1 MHGVRR
7 AHGNVRENARLR
19 SCRCGV
25 LAEMCAERFRKS
37 SVSCAS
43 IFDGPLVFR
52 GIGRAMGDGLVLRP
66 MSLPYTLSM
75 PKESFIYSLDDTDA
89 AARPFLQYARDYVAH
104 LGVER
109 GSSRLTLAAYESDL
123 RDYFAFLLGRGVLAP
138 CDVSR
143 ADIVAYESDLV
154 ERGYAASTIS
164 RRVSAVKGFHRF
176 LVSDELV
183 QTNPAES
190 ISLPQR
196 PDRLPDALSVNQINA
211 LLDQPFGEGP
221 RAQRDKA
228 MLEILYGCGL
238 RASELVSL
246 DMGCID
252 FAGGVVRV
260 LGKGSRERF
269 VPISGTA
276 ETALKAYAYGGS
288 RAELSMK
295 GKGSPAVFLNA
306 RGARMTRQAVHRIV
320 AHAGEAVGI
329 ADLHPHMLRHS
340 FATHMLE
347 GGADLRAIQEMLGH
361 SDISTTQIYTHV
373 SRAHIREEYLS
384 AHPRA

>member
-1 MHGVRR
+1 
-7 AHGNVRENARLR
+7 
-19 SCRCGV
+19 
-25 LAEMCAERFRKS
+25 
-37 SVSCAS
+37 
-43 IFDGPLVFR
+43 
-52 GIGRAMGDGLVLRP
+52 
-66 MSLPYTLSM
+66 M

-196 PDRLPDALSVNQINA
+196 PDRLPDALSVAQINA
-211 LLDQPFGEGP
+211 LLDQPFGKGP

-238 RASELVSL
+238 RASELVGL

-252 FAGGVVRV
+252 FDGGVVRV

-288 RAELSMK
+288 RAELSLK

-340 FATHMLE
+340 
-347 GGADLRAIQEMLGH
+347 RPIC
-361 SDISTTQIYTHV
+361 
-373 SRAHIREEYLS
+373 SRAAPICAPFKKCLGIPIFQPRKSTRMSAALTFARNTFRHILAHSPNVRCATRKERFSPATIYGGRFIPYTSHFDLDLASS
-384 AHPRA
+384 AFCAHMFVTFALVFSEFGCIR

>member
-1 MHGVRR
+1 
-7 AHGNVRENARLR
+7 
-19 SCRCGV
+19 
-25 LAEMCAERFRKS
+25 MCVERFRKRH
-37 SVSCAS
+37 VRTA
-43 IFDGPLVFR
+43 FFNRVFCF
-52 GIGRAMGDGLVLRP
+52 ALNWAGDGLALC
-66 MSLPYTLSM
+66 SLNLPYTLLM
-75 PKESFIYSLDDTDA
+75 PKESFIYSLDDVDA
-89 AARPFLQYARDYVAH
+89 TARPFLQYARDYVAH

-196 PDRLPDALSVNQINA
+196 PDRLPDALSVAQINA

-238 RASELVSL
+238 RASELVGL

-252 FAGGVVRV
+252 FDGGVVRV

-276 ETALKAYAYGGS
+276 EAALRTYVYGGF

-361 SDISTTQIYTHV
+361 SDISTTQIYTPV
-373 SRAHIREEYLS
+373 SRAHIREDYLS

>member
-1 MHGVRR
+1 
-7 AHGNVRENARLR
+7 
-19 SCRCGV
+19 
-25 LAEMCAERFRKS
+25 
-37 SVSCAS
+37 
-43 IFDGPLVFR
+43 
-52 GIGRAMGDGLVLRP
+52 
-66 MSLPYTLSM
+66 MSLPYTLLM

-252 FAGGVVRV
+252 FDGGVVRV
-260 LGKGSRERF
+260 LGKGLARAFRANFGNGRDGAESVRIRRFSCGAFPERQRLAGG
-269 VPISGTA
+269 VP
-276 ETALKAYAYGGS
+276 ECPR
-288 RAELSMK
+288 RAHDAS
-295 GKGSPAVFLNA
+295 
-306 RGARMTRQAVHRIV
+306 
-320 AHAGEAVGI
+320 
-329 ADLHPHMLRHS
+329 
-340 FATHMLE
+340 
-347 GGADLRAIQEMLGH
+347 GGASHCGACR
-361 SDISTTQIYTHV
+361 
-373 SRAHIREEYLS
+373 
-384 AHPRA
+384 

>member
-1 MHGVRR
+1 
-7 AHGNVRENARLR
+7 
-19 SCRCGV
+19 
-25 LAEMCAERFRKS
+25 
-37 SVSCAS
+37 
-43 IFDGPLVFR
+43 
-52 GIGRAMGDGLVLRP
+52 
-66 MSLPYTLSM
+66 MSLPYTLLM

-196 PDRLPDALSVNQINA
+196 PDRLPDALSVAQINA

-228 MLEILYGCGL
+228 MLLIIAQGWASLAEQMEQM
-238 RASELVSL
+238 RAPSVAAEDDAGVSNE
-246 DMGCID
+246 
-252 FAGGVVRV
+252 V
-260 LGKGSRERF
+260 
-269 VPISGTA
+269 
-276 ETALKAYAYGGS
+276 
-288 RAELSMK
+288 AELAAALADDSAR
-295 GKGSPAVFLNA
+295 PA
-306 RGARMTRQAVHRIV
+306 GAN
-320 AHAGEAVGI
+320 
-329 ADLHPHMLRHS
+329 
-340 FATHMLE
+340 
-347 GGADLRAIQEMLGH
+347 
-361 SDISTTQIYTHV
+361 
-373 SRAHIREEYLS
+373 
-384 AHPRA
+384 

>member
-1 MHGVRR
+1 M
-7 AHGNVRENARLR
+7 N
-19 SCRCGV
+19 
-25 LAEMCAERFRKS
+25 
-37 SVSCAS
+37 
-43 IFDGPLVFR
+43 
-52 GIGRAMGDGLVLRP
+52 
-66 MSLPYTLSM
+66 LPYTLLM

-89 AARPFLQYARDYVAH
+89 AARPFLQCARDYAAH

-143 ADIVAYESDLV
+143 SDIVAYESDLV

-196 PDRLPDALSVNQINA
+196 PDRLPDALSVAQINA
-211 LLDQPFGEGP
+211 LLDQPFGKGP

-238 RASELVSL
+238 RASELVGL

-252 FAGGVVRV
+252 FDGGVVRV

-288 RAELSMK
+288 RAELSRK
-295 GKGSPAVFLNA
+295 GKGSPAAFLNV

>member
-1 MHGVRR
+1 
-7 AHGNVRENARLR
+7 
-19 SCRCGV
+19 
-25 LAEMCAERFRKS
+25 
-37 SVSCAS
+37 
-43 IFDGPLVFR
+43 
-52 GIGRAMGDGLVLRP
+52 
-66 MSLPYTLSM
+66 M

-143 ADIVAYESDLV
+143 SDIVAYESDLV

-211 LLDQPFGEGP
+211 LLDQPFGEVP
-221 RAQRDKA
+221 ERSATRR
-228 MLEILYGCGL
+228 C
-238 RASELVSL
+238 
-246 DMGCID
+246 
-252 FAGGVVRV
+252 
-260 LGKGSRERF
+260 SRF
-269 VPISGTA
+269 CMA
-276 ETALKAYAYGGS
+276 
-288 RAELSMK
+288 
-295 GKGSPAVFLNA
+295 AVCV
-306 RGARMTRQAVHRIV
+306 QAN
-320 AHAGEAVGI
+320 
-329 ADLHPHMLRHS
+329 S
-340 FATHMLE
+340 
-347 GGADLRAIQEMLGH
+347 
-361 SDISTTQIYTHV
+361 
-373 SRAHIREEYLS
+373 
-384 AHPRA
+384 